1 MRRREFIM
9 LIAGAAAQGHR
20 LAARAQQPSKM
31 KRVAMVHPATKPA
44 DMRIGGD
51 PNYAIIFEE
60 MKRLGYVEG
69 TNLIVDRYSAEGRFD
84 RFPEIARDV
93 VATRPDVILAIGSTV
108 GVIAPFLSE
117 TRTIPIVAWTGDLV
131 TAGIISS
138 LARPGG
144 NITGVSTDAGP
155 ELGAKRMQL
164 FVEAVGKLSNV
175 RYLGTPA
182 EWEVPW
188 TKFAREAA
196 RRMNIPLRLEPL
208 HAPINEAEYRR
219 AFDSMQRDH
228 VDGVVISG
236 LAENYTNRVLLG
248 RLAQEYRLPA
258 TCAYSESADAGAL
271 MSYAFN
277 LETADRRVAGQI
289 AEILNGGNPAEMPF
303 FLETHWDLTINLK
316 AAKELGLEV
325 PARLVAQAE
334 RVIE

>member
-93 VATRPDVILAIGSTV
+93 VATRPNVIYVLSVRWAR
-108 GVIAPFLSE
+108 ALQSE
-117 TRTIPIVAWTGDLV
+117 TRTVPVIAWMSDPVAV
-131 TAGIISS
+131 GIASS

-144 NITGVSTDAGP
+144 NVTGVSVDAGA
-155 ELGAKRMQL
+155 EIGAKYIEL
-164 FVEAVGKLSNV
+164 LSEAVGKLSNV
-175 RYLGTPA
+175 RMLATPA
-182 EWEVPW
+182 TWEIASSPVM
-188 TKFAREAA
+188 KEVAEK
-196 RRMNIPLRLEPL
+196 MKIPFRLEPL
-208 HAPINEAEYRR
+208 QSPINEAEYRR
-219 AFDSMQRDH
+219 AFDAMQRDH
-228 VDGVVISG
+228 VDGVVLSS
-236 LAENYTNRVLLG
+236 EPESYMHRRLLG
-248 RLAQEYRLPA
+248 RLAQEYHIPA
-258 TCAYSESADAGAL
+258 ICWFSDSVEAGAL
-271 MSYAFN
+271 MAYAFD
-277 LETADRRVAGQI
+277 LKRGTLRVAAQI
-289 AEILNGGNPAEMPF
+289 VEILNDGNPAEMPF
-303 FLETHWDLTINLK
+303 FQETHWDLVINLK
-316 AAKELGLEV
+316 AAKELGLEI
-325 PARLVAQAE
+325 PAGLVARAD